1 MSSPESSSAS
11 KHNDRIADFAFTA
24 LLLLLSL
31 CFLFSILLLM
41 FRAPQWDRPIAM
53 AAKAAIVMAKP
64 LGKGTDTRT
73 RSRRL
78 LALGADSPSGDRN
91 GL

>member
-1 MSSPESSSAS
+1 MSSPGTISAS
-11 KHNDRIADFAFTA
+11 KHHDRIADLAFNA

-41 FRAPQWDRPIAM
+41 FCAPQREHPIAM
-53 AAKAAIVMAKP
+53 AAKAAMVMAKP

-91 GL
+91 EL